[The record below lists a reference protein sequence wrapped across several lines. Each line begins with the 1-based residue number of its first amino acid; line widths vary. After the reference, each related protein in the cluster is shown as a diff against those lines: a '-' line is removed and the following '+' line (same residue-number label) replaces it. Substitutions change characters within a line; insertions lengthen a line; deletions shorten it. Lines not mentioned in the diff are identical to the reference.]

1 MVPALP
7 VAYRVVILVIL
18 NGFDFFVLVVDG
30 PLAVFL
36 PFVVVADQRNI
47 AKTCPALEFAVGEAV
62 FVGDFEFL
70 DAVVVPFVAFQNRS
84 VRVNPDG
91 SLFDTIYVPIQDLLF
106 SSLDCTAGEIA

>member
-1 MVPALP
+1 MPDH
-7 VAYRVVILVIL
+7 R
-18 NGFDFFVLVVDG
+18 D
-30 PLAVFL
+30 
-36 PFVVVADQRNI
+36 I
-47 AKTCPALEFAVGEAV
+47 AKARPALELPVRNAVLV
-62 FVGDFEFL
+62 RDFEFL